1 MEISHLHVY
10 VKDRPKA
17 VKWLEEVFDVS
28 PVEEDHEMS
37 LFSFGSIA
45 IVINDTEEDVP
56 STIAIVSKNCDQD
69 YEDVIA
75 KGAISIH
82 EPGIKPWGVKTAFVQ
97 GPGKLTFEIEEILDS
112 AHTMLPEGLSRL

>member
-1 MEISHLHVY
+1 MEISHFHVY
-10 VKDRPKA
+10 VEDRPKA
-17 VKWLEEVFDVS
+17 VKWLEKVFDVA

-37 LFSFGSIA
+37 MLTFGSIA

-56 STIAIVSKNCDQD
+56 STIAFVSENCAQD

-75 KGAISIH
+75 RGAVSIH

-97 GPGKLTFEIEEILDS
+97 GPGKLIFEIEEILDGGS
-112 AHTMLPEGLSRL
+112 QDAR